1 MGEAKRRKNL
11 GLSSRKSSI
20 KSNSEK
26 STRLVEWLP
35 ITEEQKDKF
44 IKLSIKA
51 SWVGIGLL
59 ILLWVVVRFIGPYAG
74 WWTPAD
80 SL

>member
-11 GLSSRKSSI
+11 GLSSRESSI

-44 IKLSIKA
+44 IKLSI
-51 SWVGIGLL
+51 
-59 ILLWVVVRFIGPYAG
+59 R
-74 WWTPAD
+74 
-80 SL
+80 